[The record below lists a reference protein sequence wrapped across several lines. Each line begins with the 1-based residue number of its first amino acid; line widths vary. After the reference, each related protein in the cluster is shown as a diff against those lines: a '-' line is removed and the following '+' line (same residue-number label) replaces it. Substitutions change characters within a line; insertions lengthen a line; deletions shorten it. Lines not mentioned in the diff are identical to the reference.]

1 MDVSEQGPGEETAR
15 PPSEGG
21 QTDLLRRCRAAA
33 LRLGIERLY
42 PEQER
47 TVAGSLAGH
56 DVLVVLPTG
65 FGKSACYQV
74 PSMVLP
80 RPVVLVSPLL
90 ALLRDQHEKLLA
102 RHIPVERLDGTI
114 RGVARR
120 EALKR
125 ITAGG
130 SVLVMTTPETLAGS
144 ELGGALQA
152 TGISLVAV
160 DEAHCISE
168 WGHDFR
174 PAYLRLGERLREL
187 GAPPI
192 LALTATATQS
202 VRDDI
207 VRYLGMRAPEI
218 VAGSPHRA
226 NLAFEVMQ
234 ISGADRLRALARFIK
249 RLHRPG
255 IVYCATTKAVD
266 DLYGAL
272 RLLRMPVHRYHGRM
286 AAKDRNAEQEL
297 YMRPGRRTIMVA
309 TSAFGLGIDKPDIRY
324 IVHYQAPA
332 SLEQYVQEAGRAGRD
347 GRQANCILL
356 YDPKDRDIHEALLQ
370 TSRVRPDQL
379 YRLAAAL
386 AAWAGE
392 ERIPTVDALAL
403 SAQLSDRQTQ
413 ALLAVL
419 EEAGFVTLADGI
431 HITVPVAEFEEQARS
446 LAGRFVTLRTQDGRR
461 LDRLSE
467 YANTTEC
474 RAIFLRRYFGED
486 AGAPCGLCDI
496 CRGAPQRPSTFWQP
510 IARPPRGKPLRGK
523 RRRGQPHRGGPHGGG
538 PRSGEAH
545 AGEPQPGGPQRGGMP
560 PDAPQ
565 PGESQG
571 GELQPA
577 GPQGGAPPR
586 RKRRRRRRRGR
597 GGGGGAAAGTPGQNV
612 QEPQHN
618 QGERTERTDPSG
630 ENDE

>member
-1 MDVSEQGPGEETAR
+1 MNEHTHASEPELADDTA
-15 PPSEGG
+15 E
-21 QTDLLRRCRAAA
+21 LAHRCRVAAH
-33 LRLGIERLY
+33 RLGFKNLY

-47 TVAGSLAGH
+47 ALTASLAGH

-80 RPVVLVSPLL
+80 KPVVLVSPLL

-102 RHIPVERLDGTI
+102 RDIPVERIDGTI

-120 EALKR
+120 TALQR
-125 ITAGG
+125 VAAGG
-130 SVLVMTTPETLAGS
+130 SLLVMTTPETLAGD
-144 ELGGALQA
+144 ELGKALKTSGVA
-152 TGISLVAV
+152 LAAV

-174 PAYLRLGERLREL
+174 PAYLRLGERMREL

-202 VRDDI
+202 VREDI
-207 VRYLGMRAPEI
+207 VRYLGMRAPEV
-218 VAGSPHRA
+218 VASSPHRA
-226 NLAFEVMQ
+226 NLAFEVME
-234 ISGADRLRALARFIK
+234 ISGADRLRAMARFVK
-249 RLHRPG
+249 RLRRPG

-272 RLLRMPVHRYHGRM
+272 RLLRMPVHHYHGRM
-286 AAKDRNAEQEL
+286 TAKDRNAEQAL
-297 YMRPGRRTIMVA
+297 YMKHGRRTIMVA

-324 IVHYQAPA
+324 IVHYQSPA

-347 GRQANCILL
+347 GRRSDCVLL

-386 AAWAGE
+386 VAYAGE
-392 ERIPTVDALAL
+392 ERVPDLEGLAL
-403 SAQLSDRQTQ
+403 SAQLSERLVK

-419 EEAGFVTLADGI
+419 EEAGLVTLGDEGI
-431 HITVPVAEFEEQARS
+431 RITTAVSEFEEQARS
-446 LAGRFVTLRTQDGRR
+446 LAGRFLTLRTQDGRR
-461 LDRLSE
+461 LDRMAE

-474 RAIFLRRYFGED
+474 RAVFLRQYFGEE

-510 IARPPRGKPLRGK
+510 IARPERGKRERGK
-523 RRRGQPHRGGPHGGG
+523 RRR
-538 PRSGEAH
+538 
-545 AGEPQPGGPQRGGMP
+545 
-560 PDAPQ
+560 
-565 PGESQG
+565 
-571 GELQPA
+571 
-577 GPQGGAPPR
+577 
-586 RKRRRRRRRGR
+586 KRRGRRRR
-597 GGGGGAAAGTPGQNV
+597 GGGGGQPAAANAATPVGAAD
-612 QEPQHN
+612 
-618 QGERTERTDPSG
+618 TAPSKA
-630 ENDE
+630 EDS

>member
-1 MDVSEQGPGEETAR
+1 MMDAAPQPDESPELVE
-15 PPSEGG
+15 
-21 QTDLLRRCRAAA
+21 RCRGAA
-33 LRLGIERLY
+33 LRLGIRQLY

-47 TVAGSLAGH
+47 AVAASLAGH
-56 DVLVVLPTG
+56 DVLVVQPTG

-102 RHIPVERLDGTI
+102 RGIPVERIDGTI

-120 EALKR
+120 EALKHVA
-125 ITAGG
+125 AGG
-130 SVLVMTTPETLAGS
+130 SLLVMTTPETLAGS
-144 ELGGALQA
+144 ELGDALSVA
-152 TGISLVAV
+152 GISVAAV

-187 GAPPI
+187 GSPPL

-202 VRDDI
+202 VREDI
-207 VRYLGMRAPEI
+207 VRYLGMREPEV
-218 VAGSPHRA
+218 VAGSPHRK
-226 NLAFEVMQ
+226 NLAFEVME
-234 ISGADRLRALARFIK
+234 ISGADRLRAMARFIK
-249 RLHRPG
+249 RLRRPG

-266 DLYGAL
+266 ELYGAL

-286 AAKDRNAEQEL
+286 GAKDRNAEQEL

-347 GRQANCILL
+347 GRKANCILL
-356 YDPKDRDIHEALLQ
+356 YDPKDRETHEVLLQ

-392 ERIPTVDALAL
+392 ARVPTTEAVTLA
-403 SAQLSDRQTQ
+403 AQLSDRQTK
-413 ALLAVL
+413 ALLVVL
-419 EEAGFVTLADGI
+419 EEAGLVALEEEGI
-431 HITVPVAEFEEQARS
+431 RITVPAEAFEEQARS

-461 LDRLSE
+461 LDRVAE
-467 YANTTEC
+467 YAHAREC
-474 RAIFLRRYFGED
+474 RAIFLRKYFGED
-486 AGAPCGLCDI
+486 EGEPCGLCDI

-510 IARPPRGKPLRGK
+510 IARPE
-523 RRRGQPHRGGPHGGG
+523 HR
-538 PRSGEAH
+538 
-545 AGEPQPGGPQRGGMP
+545 
-560 PDAPQ
+560 
-565 PGESQG
+565 
-571 GELQPA
+571 
-577 GPQGGAPPR
+577 PR
-586 RKRRRRRRRGR
+586 RKRRRRRRRRR
-597 GGGGGAAAGTPGQNV
+597 GHGGMPAGPGQTP
-612 QEPQHN
+612 PQP
-618 QGERTERTDPSG
+618 GPESPE
-630 ENDE
+630 

>member
-1 MDVSEQGPGEETAR
+1 MRRNEQLDAGNAVEGQSLDDTA
-15 PPSEGG
+15 
-21 QTDLLRRCRAAA
+21 DLRHRCRSAA
-33 LRLGIERLY
+33 LRLGIHQLY
-42 PEQER
+42 PEQDR
-47 TVAGSLAGH
+47 AVAASLAGH

-65 FGKSACYQV
+65 FGKSVCYQV
-74 PSMVLP
+74 PSMILP

-102 RHIPVERLDGTI
+102 RQIPVERLDGTI

-120 EALKR
+120 TALQR
-125 ITAGG
+125 IAAGG
-130 SVLVMTTPETLAGS
+130 SLLVMTTPETLDGS
-144 ELGGALQA
+144 ELGDALQA
-152 TGISLVAV
+152 SGIALVAV

-187 GAPPI
+187 GAPAGAPPI

-207 VRYLGMRAPEI
+207 VRYLGLREPEV

-234 ISGADRLRALARFIK
+234 ISGAERLRALARFVK

-255 IVYCATTKAVD
+255 IVYCATTKGVD

-286 AAKDRNAEQEL
+286 AAKERNAEQEL

-347 GRQANCILL
+347 GRRANCILL

-386 AAWAGE
+386 TAWAGE
-392 ERIPTVDALAL
+392 ARVPSLEGLTLA
-403 SAQLSDRQTQ
+403 AQLGPRQTK

-419 EEAGFVTLADGI
+419 EEAGLVTAGKDGI
-431 HITVPVAEFEEQARS
+431 RITVPAAKFEEQARS

-461 LDRLSE
+461 LDRLAD
-467 YANTTEC
+467 YAHASEC
-474 RAIFLRRYFGED
+474 RAIVLRRYFGEEG
-486 AGAPCGLCDI
+486 GAPCGLCDI
-496 CRGAPQRPSTFWQP
+496 CRGAPQRPSTFWEP
-510 IARPPRGKPLRGK
+510 IARPPRGK
-523 RRRGQPHRGGPHGGG
+523 RRRGRGRRGTPHRGDLHAGDPHASAPHTGELQAGDLHTGAPQGGG
-538 PRSGEAH
+538 L
-545 AGEPQPGGPQRGGMP
+545 PGGPPHRG
-560 PDAPQ
+560 
-565 PGESQG
+565 
-571 GELQPA
+571 
-577 GPQGGAPPR
+577 
-586 RKRRRRRRRGR
+586 KRRRRRRRRR
-597 GGGGGAAAGTPGQNV
+597 GGHAGAPGAPRPDAPAPKP
-612 QEPQHN
+612 E
-618 QGERTERTDPSG
+618 
-630 ENDE
+630 

>member
-1 MDVSEQGPGEETAR
+1 MEPATPDGAGDE
-15 PPSEGG
+15 
-21 QTDLLRRCRAAA
+21 LRGVRAAA
-33 LRLGIERLY
+33 ARLGIRQLY

-47 TVAGSLAGH
+47 TVTASLDGR

-90 ALLRDQHEKLLA
+90 ALIRDQHEKLLA
-102 RHIPVERLDGTI
+102 RNIPVERLDGTI
-114 RGVARR
+114 RGPARR
-120 EALKR
+120 AALQR
-125 ITAGG
+125 IAAGG
-130 SVLVMTTPETLAGS
+130 SLLVMTTPETLAGT
-144 ELGGALQA
+144 ELGEALHTA
-152 TGISLVAV
+152 GLSLAAV

-187 GAPPI
+187 GAPPV

-207 VRYLGMRAPEI
+207 VKHLGMRDPEV

-226 NLAFEVMQ
+226 NLAFEVME
-234 ISGADRLRALARFIK
+234 IAGADRLRAMARFVK

-272 RLLRMPVHRYHGRM
+272 RLLRLPVHRYHGRM
-286 AAKDRNAEQEL
+286 AAKERNAEQEL

-347 GRQANCILL
+347 GRRADCVLL
-356 YDPKDRDIHEALLQ
+356 YDPKDREIHEALLQ
-370 TSRVRPDQL
+370 GSRVRPDQL
-379 YRLAAAL
+379 YRIAAAL
-386 AAWAGE
+386 VAWAGE
-392 ERIPTVDALAL
+392 GRVPTADALAL
-403 SAQLSDRQTQ
+403 SAQLGERPAK

-419 EEAGFVTLADGI
+419 EEAGLVTLQDDGV
-431 HITVPVAEFEEQARS
+431 HITVAPSEFEEQARS
-446 LAGRFVTLRTQDGRR
+446 LAGRFLTLRTQDGRR
-461 LDRLSE
+461 LDRLAE
-467 YANTTEC
+467 YVHATEC
-474 RAIFLRRYFGED
+474 RAIFLQRYFGEE
-486 AGAPCGLCDI
+486 AGTPCGLCDM

-510 IARPPRGKPLRGK
+510 IARPQGPRVRK
-523 RRRGQPHRGGPHGGG
+523 RRRGG
-538 PRSGEAH
+538 
-545 AGEPQPGGPQRGGMP
+545 
-560 PDAPQ
+560 
-565 PGESQG
+565 
-571 GELQPA
+571 
-577 GPQGGAPPR
+577 
-586 RKRRRRRRRGR
+586 RRRRRRG
-597 GGGGGAAAGTPGQNV
+597 GGAPAPGPTPDAPG
-612 QEPQHN
+612 
-618 QGERTERTDPSG
+618 
-630 ENDE
+630 